1 MWRSLASRIPELAH
15 SETSCRRLGKDGD
28 RAKAEQHTGAAVLWL
43 PSLTHRYCFNA
54 QEPQLAAHTVSME
67 HSLPVH

>member
-1 MWRSLASRIPELAH
+1 MWGGLASRIPELAC
-15 SETSCRRLGKDGD
+15 SETSCRRLGKDSD
-28 RAKAEQHTGAAVLWL
+28 RAKVEQHTGAAMLLL

-54 QEPQLAAHTVSME
+54 QELQLATHTVSME